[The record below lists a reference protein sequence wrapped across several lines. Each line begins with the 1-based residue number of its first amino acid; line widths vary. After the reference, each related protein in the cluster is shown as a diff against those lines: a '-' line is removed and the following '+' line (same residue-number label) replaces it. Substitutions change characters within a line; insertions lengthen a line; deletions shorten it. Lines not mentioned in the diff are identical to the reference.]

1 MGHLDPLAEIEHVW
15 KQLLSPLS
23 VHFSIVKN
31 IWENYPNH
39 SNQSWY
45 FFGDS
50 NSMGFVYAPYIKSGK
65 HQPTYRNIKSVGYVW
80 VQWVLY
86 DINTYIHTLHY
97 ITIQYIT
104 IHTYIHTYITYIHY
118 ITLHYITLHYI
129 TLHTYIHTYITL
141 HYITLH
147 TYIHTFIHTVPY
159 HTVPY
164 RTIPYHTNNHTLPAR
179 AARTQE
185 KQRLK
190 FSHWL
195 SKGT

>member
-86 DINTYIHTLHY
+86 DINTYIHTYITYITLHY
-97 ITIQYIT
+97 NT
-104 IHTYIHTYITYIHY
+104 IHHNTYIHTYIHYIH
-118 ITLHYITLHYI
+118 TLHYITLHYI
-129 TLHTYIHTYITL
+129 HTYIHSFTQY
-141 HYITLH
+141 H
-147 TYIHTFIHTVPY
+147 TIPYRTVPY
-159 HTVPY
+159 HTIPT
-164 RTIPYHTNNHTLPAR
+164 TIPFPRAR
-179 AARTQE
+179 RE
-185 KQRLK
+185 PKKNR
-190 FSHWL
+190 
-195 SKGT
+195 G